1 MKRSVLWFVALA
13 LLIASWPAVVGASPP
28 ADDPGWWA
36 EYYANPGLYDS
47 PSLTRYESN
56 INYDWGRGA
65 PAAGLPADYFSV
77 RWTRSTHFDTGAY

>member
-1 MKRSVLWFVALA
+1 MKRSTLWFVAVA

-47 PSLTRYESN
+47 PALTRYEGN
-56 INYDWGRGA
+56 IDYDWGRSA
-65 PAAGLPADYFSV
+65 PAPGLPAD
-77 RWTRSTHFDTGAY
+77 